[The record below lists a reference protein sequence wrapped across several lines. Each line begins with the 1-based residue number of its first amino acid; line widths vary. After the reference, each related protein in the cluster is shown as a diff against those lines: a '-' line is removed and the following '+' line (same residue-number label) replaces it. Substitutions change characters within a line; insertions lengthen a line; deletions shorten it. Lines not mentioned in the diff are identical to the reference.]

1 MMVAGSLPV
10 VRRTAN
16 FSFYRRI
23 FVEKIYMDN
32 NATTAVKPEVLEAM
46 LPYFCEQFGNPS
58 SVHWAGRMVG
68 GAIDKARQQVADL
81 LHCSPAEVIFLSC
94 GSEGDNYAIKGTAE
108 ALKDKGNHIIT
119 TAVEHPA
126 VLETCQA
133 LEKDGFEVTYLGVDK
148 DGSLDL
154 KELEAAIT
162 EKTILISVMWA
173 NNETGN
179 IYPIEEIGQIAKKH
193 KIRFHTDA
201 VQSAGKIPVDV
212 RKANVDMAVISGH
225 KIGAPKG
232 IGAMYLRRG
241 TRISRFMHGGHQE
254 RNRRAGTHNVPGIV
268 GLGIACE
275 LAQQNMDND
284 YKYVRALRDKL
295 ENGILSTI
303 PDVKLNGH
311 PNADLRLPN
320 TLNVSFNYIE
330 GESLLLFFDMKGIAA
345 SSGSACTSGS
355 LEPSHVMGAMG
366 VDIVLAHSS
375 TRFSL
380 GPDNTEEEIDFILQ
394 ELPAIVQRLREM
406 SPLYNRKEPAPLSCD
421 ECRMVT
427 CNH

>member
-1 MMVAGSLPV
+1 
-10 VRRTAN
+10 
-16 FSFYRRI
+16 
-23 FVEKIYMDN
+23 
-32 NATTAVKPEVLEAM
+32 
-46 LPYFCEQFGNPS
+46 
-58 SVHWAGRMVG
+58 MVG

-81 LHCSPAEVIFLSC
+81 LNCSPAEVIFLSC
-94 GSEGDNYAIKGTAE
+94 GSEGDNYAIKGTAD

-162 EKTILISVMWA
+162 DKTILISVMWA

-201 VQSAGKIPVDV
+201 VQAAGKIPVDV

-232 IGAMYLRRG
+232 VGAMYLRRG

-268 GLGIACE
+268 GLGLACE
-275 LAQQNMDND
+275 LAQQNMEKD
-284 YKYVRALRDKL
+284 YSYVRGLRDKL
-295 ENGILSTI
+295 EQGILSTI

-380 GPDNTEEEIDFILQ
+380 GPDNTEKEIDFILQ

-406 SPLYNRKEPAPLSCD
+406 SPLYNRVEPTPLSCD
-421 ECRMVT
+421 ACRMVN
-427 CNH
+427 CSH

>member
-1 MMVAGSLPV
+1 M
-10 VRRTAN
+10 
-16 FSFYRRI
+16 
-23 FVEKIYMDN
+23 EKIYMDN

-46 LPYFCEQFGNPS
+46 LPYFCDQFGNPS

-68 GAIDKARQQVADL
+68 GAIEKAREQVAEL
-81 LHCSPAEVIFLSC
+81 LNCSAAEIIFLSC
-94 GSEGDNYAIKGTAE
+94 GSEGDNYAIKGTAD

-119 TAVEHPA
+119 TSVEHPA
-126 VLETCQA
+126 VLETCEA
-133 LEKDGFEVTYLGVDK
+133 LEKDGFEVTYLGVDQ
-148 DGSLDL
+148 DGMLDL
-154 KELEAAIT
+154 TELEAAIT
-162 EKTILISVMWA
+162 DQTILISIMWA

-179 IYPIEEIGQIAKKH
+179 IFPIEEIGKIAKKH
-193 KIRFHTDA
+193 KVRFHTDA
-201 VQSAGKIPVDV
+201 VQAAGKIPVDV
-212 RKANVDMAVISGH
+212 RKANLDMAVISGH

-232 IGAMYLRRG
+232 VGAMYLRRG

-254 RNRRAGTHNVPGIV
+254 RNRRAGTHNVPSIV
-268 GLGIACE
+268 GLGLACE
-275 LAQQNMDND
+275 LAMQNMEKD
-284 YKYVRALRDKL
+284 YDYVRNLRDKL
-295 ENGILSTI
+295 EKGILSTI

-311 PNADLRLPN
+311 PNADFRLPN

-380 GPDNTEEEIDFILQ
+380 GANNTEAEVDFILQ
-394 ELPAIVQRLREM
+394 ELPPIVQRLRDM
-406 SPLYNRKEPAPLSCD
+406 SPLYNRQEPTPLSCD
-421 ECRMVT
+421 ECRMVHKV
-427 CNH
+427 C